1 MLHRIR
7 LQNIVTAAVVV
18 LALAPAAA
26 FAQAAAKSPAA
37 DARQNLLVERKAAES
52 QYRQDRIAALQKGD
66 ACIKAAATQK
76 AFSDC
81 EKAEA
86 AELKAAGDKVKTARA
101 RVQGEVREQRAEA
114 QAKRKDAP
122 KQQ

>member
-86 AELKAAGDKVKTARA
+86 AELKAARA